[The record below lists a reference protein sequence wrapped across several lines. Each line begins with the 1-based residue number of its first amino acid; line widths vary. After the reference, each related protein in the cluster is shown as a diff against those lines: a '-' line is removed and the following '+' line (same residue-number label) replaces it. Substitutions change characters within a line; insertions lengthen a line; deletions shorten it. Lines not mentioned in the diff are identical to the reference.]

1 MTSKRLA
8 PPFGQRLDRARS
20 LSFEFNGRRLSGHPG
35 DTLASALL
43 ANGCGWWVAA
53 SNAPAARVF
62 LRRRGNGL
70 VDLGRRHPHAQ
81 HAPPGEVV

>member
-8 PPFGQRLDRARS
+8 PPFGQRLDRSQS

-43 ANGCGWWVAA
+43 ANGVRLIGRSSVAA
-53 SNAPAARVF
+53 QYPSLKARAVAPVI
-62 LRRRGNGL
+62 
-70 VDLGRRHPHAQ
+70 
-81 HAPPGEVV
+81 